1 MKNEPQQPL
10 ITLVVALK
18 QGVPVLVETLTS
30 LDEIL
35 ELEMALMSQESE
47 PLKRVQAYRQ
57 KQIAESEEFA
67 DFVEGLLSQPFVKP
81 EVQEHAIQW
90 FKSRMK
96 IEAYQKA
103 EDEASRI
110 IAQYAFQIYLADQ
123 DKIDFFLTGPKA
135 KVRVRIIDIEKQ
147 KLQNAA

>member
-1 MKNEPQQPL
+1 MKTNPQQPL
-10 ITLVVALK
+10 ITLVVRLED
-18 QGVPVLVETLTS
+18 PDPTLVETLTS

-35 ELEMALMSQESE
+35 ELEMALMKQPDD
-47 PLKRVQAYRQ
+47 PLKPVQEYRQ

-110 IAQYAFQIYLADQ
+110 IAQYAFQVYVGDRQ
-123 DKIDFFLTGPKA
+123 KTDFFLTGPKA
-135 KVRVRIIDIEKQ
+135 KVRIRVIELPAMASQ
-147 KLQNAA
+147 KAA